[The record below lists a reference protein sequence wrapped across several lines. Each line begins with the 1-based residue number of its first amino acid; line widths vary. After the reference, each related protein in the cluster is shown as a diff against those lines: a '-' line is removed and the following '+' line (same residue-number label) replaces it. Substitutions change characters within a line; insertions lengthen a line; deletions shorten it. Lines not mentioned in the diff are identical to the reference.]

1 MPKQGNPA
9 SSTCRHC
16 HGPRLRVRGFLLCEK
31 CDAPD
36 AGNGITLRP
45 TWKPRLA

>member
-16 HGPRLRVRGFLLCEK
+16 ESPRLIVRGCLFCEK
-31 CDAPD
+31 CDAPEI
-36 AGNGITLRP
+36 NGITLRP
-45 TWKPRLA
+45 TWKPRLR